1 MGKRSAPSRLRPNE
15 AMAMAR
21 AVRVSPQKLN
31 LVAGLI
37 RGLNVSDAARALE
50 FSRRRVA
57 DDVRKVLLS
66 AVANAE
72 GNRLDAGK
80 LVVADASVG
89 KSLVMRRFR
98 ARARGRM
105 GRYRRAFCRLTII
118 VREEE

>member
-1 MGKRSAPSRLRPNE
+1 
-15 AMAMAR
+15 MAR

-31 LVAGLI
+31 LLAGLI
-37 RGLNVSDAARALE
+37 RGLAVDDAARALE

-57 DDVRKVLLS
+57 NDVRKVLLS

-72 GNRLDAGK
+72 AGRLDARK

-105 GRYRRAFCRLTII
+105 GRYRRPFSRLTIV
-118 VREEE
+118 VREED